1 MFMVFPQ
8 ALMEAHDCI
17 AEQESDVETI
27 EDVDQDLK
35 TTKLVSL
42 EKTRDMP
49 LVRDI
54 HLHSLTFI
62 VYKGNNE
69 CVCVCIFLYIYY
81 ILYIFAY

>member
-1 MFMVFPQ
+1 
-8 ALMEAHDCI
+8 MEAHDCI

-27 EDVDQDLK
+27 EDVDHDEK

-49 LVRDI
+49 LVRVI

-62 VYKGNNE
+62 VSKGINE
-69 CVCVCIFLYIYY
+69 CVRVYIYFIIFLYISY
-81 ILYIFAY
+81 IG